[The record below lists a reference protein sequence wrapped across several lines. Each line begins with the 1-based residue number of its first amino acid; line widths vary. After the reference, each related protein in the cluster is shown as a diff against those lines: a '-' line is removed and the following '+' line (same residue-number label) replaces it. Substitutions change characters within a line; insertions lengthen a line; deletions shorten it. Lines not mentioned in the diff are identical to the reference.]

1 MKYSYLNLQFM
12 GCESFTG
19 VARNTGYIVS
29 NFWMTVNYEM
39 ESMRRLLSRPNL
51 RYYPS
56 IDLRA

>member
-1 MKYSYLNLQFM
+1 MKYSYLNLKYM
-12 GCESFTG
+12 GCDSFTC

-29 NFWMTVNYEM
+29 NIWMTVDYEM
-39 ESMRRLLSRPNL
+39 ESTRRLLSRPNL